1 MDIKKQI
8 FAKKKQKKKGSCQI
22 VLKLPA
28 VQRLMS
34 LNAREQTK

>member
-8 FAKKKQKKKGSCQI
+8 FAKFKKKKKGSGQI
-22 VLKLPA
+22 VLKLPV